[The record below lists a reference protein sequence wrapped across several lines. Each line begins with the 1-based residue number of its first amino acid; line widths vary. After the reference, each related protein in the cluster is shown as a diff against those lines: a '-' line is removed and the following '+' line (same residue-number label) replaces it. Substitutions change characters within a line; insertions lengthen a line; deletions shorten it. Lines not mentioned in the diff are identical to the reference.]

1 MLVGDAA
8 QPLQRLLGTYRSRM
22 GGSLAFTPDG
32 RWAVTG
38 TNTQRLL
45 WWDLETGTLV
55 HVHYTA
61 AATPAA
67 PAASAAAVA
76 SVRSIRYFPGGKQMV
91 SCADRAVYIWTLCH
105 WSDRTHRLFAPA
117 FKSAVFTL
125 MCVRQRLEHAASKP
139 DPDEQLLPCLPLEL
153 WLLIFVFLNAG
164 WRVTQSRAAASWVN

>member
-67 PAASAAAVA
+67 PAASTAAVA

-91 SCADRAVYIWTLCH
+91 SCIDRAVYI
-105 WSDRTHRLFAPA
+105 D
-117 FKSAVFTL
+117 AV
-125 MCVRQRLEHAASKP
+125 
-139 DPDEQLLPCLPLEL
+139 PLERPHTPPL
-153 WLLIFVFLNAG
+153 CAG
-164 WRVTQSRAAASWVN
+164 LQVSCLHPDVRAAAPGTCMREQTRARRAAAALPALGTVAADLWVPECRLARDTI